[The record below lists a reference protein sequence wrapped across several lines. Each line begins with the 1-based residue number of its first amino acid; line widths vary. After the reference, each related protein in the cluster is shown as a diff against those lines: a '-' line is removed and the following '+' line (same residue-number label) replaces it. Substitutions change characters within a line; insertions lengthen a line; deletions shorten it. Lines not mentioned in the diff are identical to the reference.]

1 MSNLIVIGTQWGDEG
16 KGKIVDLLSSEADTI
31 VRFQGGHN
39 AGHTLVVGDKIFK
52 LSLLPSGIIRE
63 NKIAVIG
70 NGVVLDPW
78 KLLEEIEQLSSR
90 GIKIGSE
97 RLIISENTP
106 LILPPHKDLDLLREK
121 RAGKEK
127 IGTTGRGIGPAYEDK
142 VGRRALRTGDLQNTD
157 EIKRKLKN
165 LKAHHD
171 ILRAGLGA
179 PDINEEQLFNEL
191 MLVGEKIKPFIKPV
205 WKILDKQ
212 IKKNQNILFEGAQ
225 GSMLDVDFGTYP
237 FVTSSSTIA
246 AAAAIGSGVAHNK
259 IKSVLGIT
267 KAYTTRVGEGPMPT
281 ELTDSIGRYL
291 AIEGNEKGTVTGRD
305 RRCGWFDAPLV
316 KRSCILNGVT
326 SLALTKIDVLDKL
339 ETIKI
344 CTGYRVDKEEHSDFP
359 VTTSLTK
366 RLTPI
371 YEEING
377 WNTSTVGL
385 EKISELPSNARI
397 YIQRIEELTGSK
409 VSIISTGPERN
420 QTITIH
426 SPFQPTKA

>member
-1 MSNLIVIGTQWGDEG
+1 MSNLIIIGTQWGDEG

-39 AGHTLVVGDKIFK
+39 AGHTLVIGDQVFK
-52 LSLLPSGIIRE
+52 LSLLPSGIIRK

-78 KLLEEIEQLSSR
+78 KLLEEIKQLNSR
-90 GIKIGSE
+90 GIKVNSD

-106 LILPPHKDLDLLREK
+106 LILPFHKDLDLLREQK
-121 RAGKEK
+121 AGKEK

-142 VGRRALRTGDLQNTD
+142 VGRRALRTGDLKDPN
-157 EIKRKLKN
+157 EVKRKIN
-165 LKAHHD
+165 ILKAHHD
-171 ILRAGLGA
+171 ILRAGLDAG
-179 PDINEEQLFNEL
+179 DIDEEKLFNEL
-191 MLVGEKIKPFIKPV
+191 MIVSEKINKFIKPV
-205 WKILDKQ
+205 WKFLNEEIT
-212 IKKNQNILFEGAQ
+212 KNKNILFEGAQ

-246 AAAAIGSGVAHNK
+246 AAAALGSGVAHNK
-259 IKSVLGIT
+259 INFVLGIT

-281 ELTDSIGRYL
+281 ELFDSLGQHL
-291 AIEGNEKGTVTGRD
+291 AVEGNEKGTVTGRA

-316 KRSCILNGVT
+316 RRSCVLNGVT

-339 ETIKI
+339 EKIKI
-344 CTGYRVDKEEHSDFP
+344 CIGYRFEKEEHLDFP
-359 VTTSLTK
+359 VSTSLANK
-366 RLTPI
+366 LSPI
-371 YEEING
+371 YEEIDG

-385 EKISELPSNARI
+385 EKIDQMPTKARE
-397 YIQRIEELTGSK
+397 YIQRIEELTECR

-420 QTITIH
+420 QTILINN
-426 SPFQPTKA
+426 PFIL

>member
-106 LILPPHKDLDLLREK
+106 LILPFHKDLDLLREK

-142 VGRRALRTGDLQNTD
+142 VGRRALRTGDLQNAD

-165 LKAHHD
+165 MKVHHD

-179 PDINEEQLFNEL
+179 PDINEEQLFHEL
-191 MLVGEKIKPFIKPV
+191 TQVGEKIKTFIKPV
-205 WKILDKQ
+205 WKILNKQ

-281 ELTDSIGRYL
+281 ELTDNIGRYL
-291 AIEGNEKGTVTGRD
+291 AVEGNEKGTVTGRD

-344 CTGYRVDKEEHSDFP
+344 CTGYRVDKDEFSDFP

-366 RLTPI
+366 KLTPI
-371 YEEING
+371 YEEIDG

-385 EKISELPSNARI
+385 EKMNELPLNARI
-397 YIQRIEELTGSK
+397 YIQRIEELTESK

-420 QTITIH
+420 QTITIN
-426 SPFQPTKA
+426 SPFQSN

>member
-90 GIKIGSE
+90 GIKIDSE

-106 LILPPHKDLDLLREK
+106 LILPFHKDLDLLREK

-142 VGRRALRTGDLQNTD
+142 VGRRALRTGDLQNAD

-165 LKAHHD
+165 MKVHHD

-179 PDINEEQLFNEL
+179 PDINEEQLFHEL
-191 MLVGEKIKPFIKPV
+191 TQVGEKIKTFIKPA
-205 WKILDKQ
+205 WKILNQQ

-281 ELTDSIGRYL
+281 ELTDNIGRYL
-291 AIEGNEKGTVTGRD
+291 AVEGNEKGTVTGRD

-344 CTGYRVDKEEHSDFP
+344 CTGYRVDKDELPDFP

-366 RLTPI
+366 KLMPI
-371 YEEING
+371 YEEIDG

-385 EKISELPSNARI
+385 EKMSELPLNARI
-397 YIQRIEELTGSK
+397 YIQRIEELTESK

-420 QTITIH
+420 QTITIN
-426 SPFQPTKA
+426 SPFQSN

>member
-39 AGHTLVVGDKIFK
+39 AGHTLVVGDNIFK

-106 LILPPHKDLDLLREK
+106 LILPFHKDLDLLREK

-142 VGRRALRTGDLQNTD
+142 VGRRALRTGDLQNAD

-165 LKAHHD
+165 MKVHHD
-171 ILRAGLGA
+171 ILRAGMGA
-179 PDINEEQLFNEL
+179 PDINEEQLFHEL
-191 MLVGEKIKPFIKPV
+191 TQVGEKIKTFIKPV
-205 WKILDKQ
+205 WKILNKQ

-281 ELTDSIGRYL
+281 ELTDNIGRYL
-291 AIEGNEKGTVTGRD
+291 AVEGNEKGTVTGRD

-344 CTGYRVDKEEHSDFP
+344 CTGYRVDKDELSDFP

-366 RLTPI
+366 KLTPI
-371 YEEING
+371 YEEIDG

-385 EKISELPSNARI
+385 EKMSELPLNARI
-397 YIQRIEELTGSK
+397 YIQRIEELTESK

-420 QTITIH
+420 QTITIN
-426 SPFQPTKA
+426 SPFQSN

>member
-106 LILPPHKDLDLLREK
+106 LILPFHKDLDLLREK

-142 VGRRALRTGDLQNTD
+142 VGRRALRTGDLQNAD

-165 LKAHHD
+165 MKVHHD

-179 PDINEEQLFNEL
+179 PDINEEQLFHEL
-191 MLVGEKIKPFIKPV
+191 TQVGEKIKTFIKPA
-205 WKILDKQ
+205 WKILNQQ

-281 ELTDSIGRYL
+281 ELTDNIGRYL
-291 AIEGNEKGTVTGRD
+291 AVEGNEKGTVTGRD

-344 CTGYRVDKEEHSDFP
+344 CTGYRVDKDELPDFP

-366 RLTPI
+366 KLMPI
-371 YEEING
+371 YEEIDG

-385 EKISELPSNARI
+385 EKLSELPLNARI
-397 YIQRIEELTGSK
+397 YIQRIEELTESK

-420 QTITIH
+420 QTITIN
-426 SPFQPTKA
+426 SPFQSN

>member
-63 NKIAVIG
+63 NKIVVIG

-106 LILPPHKDLDLLREK
+106 LILPFHKDLDLLREK

-142 VGRRALRTGDLQNTD
+142 VGRRALRTGDLQNAD

-165 LKAHHD
+165 MKVHHD

-179 PDINEEQLFNEL
+179 PDINEEQLFHEL
-191 MLVGEKIKPFIKPV
+191 TQVGEKIKTFIKPV
-205 WKILDKQ
+205 WKILNKQ

-281 ELTDSIGRYL
+281 ELTDNIGRYL
-291 AIEGNEKGTVTGRD
+291 AVEGNEKGTVTGRD

-344 CTGYRVDKEEHSDFP
+344 CTGYRVDKDELSDFP

-366 RLTPI
+366 KLTPI
-371 YEEING
+371 YEEIDG

-385 EKISELPSNARI
+385 EKMNELPLNARI
-397 YIQRIEELTGSK
+397 YIQRIEELTESK

-420 QTITIH
+420 QTITIN
-426 SPFQPTKA
+426 SPFQSN

>member
-106 LILPPHKDLDLLREK
+106 LILPFHKDLDLLREK

-142 VGRRALRTGDLQNTD
+142 VGRRALRTGDLQNAD

-165 LKAHHD
+165 MKVHHD

-179 PDINEEQLFNEL
+179 PDINEEQLFHEL
-191 MLVGEKIKPFIKPV
+191 TQVGEKIKTFIKPV
-205 WKILDKQ
+205 WKILNKQ

-281 ELTDSIGRYL
+281 ELTDNIGRYL
-291 AIEGNEKGTVTGRD
+291 AVEGNEKGTVTGRD

-344 CTGYRVDKEEHSDFP
+344 CTGYRVDKDELSDFP

-366 RLTPI
+366 KLTPI
-371 YEEING
+371 YEEIDG

-385 EKISELPSNARI
+385 EKMSELPLNARI
-397 YIQRIEELTGSK
+397 YIQRIEELTESK

-420 QTITIH
+420 QTITIN
-426 SPFQPTKA
+426 SPFQSN

>member
-1 MSNLIVIGTQWGDEG
+1 M
-16 KGKIVDLLSSEADTI
+16 LSSEADTI

-52 LSLLPSGIIRE
+52 LSLLPSGVIRE

-106 LILPPHKDLDLLREK
+106 LILPFHKDLDLLREK

-142 VGRRALRTGDLQNTD
+142 VGRRALRTGDLQNAD

-165 LKAHHD
+165 MKVHHD

-179 PDINEEQLFNEL
+179 PDINEEQLFHEL
-191 MLVGEKIKPFIKPV
+191 TQVGEKIKTFIKPV
-205 WKILDKQ
+205 WKILNKQ

-281 ELTDSIGRYL
+281 ELTDNIGRYL
-291 AIEGNEKGTVTGRD
+291 AVEGNEKGTVTGRD

-344 CTGYRVDKEEHSDFP
+344 CTGYRVDKDELSDFP

-366 RLTPI
+366 KLTPI
-371 YEEING
+371 YEEIDG

-385 EKISELPSNARI
+385 EKLSELPLNARI
-397 YIQRIEELTGSK
+397 YIQRIEELTESK

-420 QTITIH
+420 QTITIN
-426 SPFQPTKA
+426 SPFQSD

>member
-106 LILPPHKDLDLLREK
+106 LILPFHKDLDLLREK

-142 VGRRALRTGDLQNTD
+142 VGRRALRTGDLQNAD
-157 EIKRKLKN
+157 EIKRKLRNMKV
-165 LKAHHD
+165 HHD

-179 PDINEEQLFNEL
+179 PDINEEQLFHEL
-191 MLVGEKIKPFIKPV
+191 TQVGEKIKTFIKPV
-205 WKILDKQ
+205 RKILNKQ

-281 ELTDSIGRYL
+281 ELTDNIGRHL
-291 AIEGNEKGTVTGRD
+291 AVEGNEKGTVTGRD

-344 CTGYRVDKEEHSDFP
+344 CTGYRVDKDELSDFP

-366 RLTPI
+366 KLTPI
-371 YEEING
+371 YEEIDG

-385 EKISELPSNARI
+385 EKMNELPLNARI
-397 YIQRIEELTGSK
+397 YIQRIEELTESK

-420 QTITIH
+420 QTITIN
-426 SPFQPTKA
+426 SPFQSN

>member
-39 AGHTLVVGDKIFK
+39 AGHTLVIGDQVFK
-52 LSLLPSGIIRE
+52 LSLLPSGIIR
-63 NKIAVIG
+63 NDKIVVIG

-78 KLLEEIEQLSSR
+78 KLLQEINELSSR
-90 GIKIGSE
+90 GIKVDRH

-106 LILPPHKDLDLLREK
+106 LILPFHKDLDLLKEQK
-121 RAGKEK
+121 AGKEK

-142 VGRRALRTGDLQNTD
+142 VGRRALRTGDLKD
-157 EIKRKLKN
+157 ENEVKRKLN
-165 LKAHHD
+165 IIKAHHD

-179 PDINEEQLFNEL
+179 PNIDGEELFNEL
-191 MLVGEKIKPFIKPV
+191 MKVSEKINGFIKPV
-205 WKILDKQ
+205 WKFLNEQ
-212 IKKNQNILFEGAQ
+212 IKKNKNILFEGAQ
-225 GSMLDVDFGTYP
+225 GSMLDIDFGTYP
-237 FVTSSSTIA
+237 FVTSSSTNA
-246 AAAAIGSGVAHNK
+246 AAAALGSGIAHNK

-281 ELTDSIGRYL
+281 ELFDSVGQYL

-316 KRSCILNGVT
+316 RRSCLLNGVT
-326 SLALTKIDVLDKL
+326 SLALTKIDVLDRL
-339 ETIKI
+339 ERIKI
-344 CTGYRVDKEEHSDFP
+344 CIGYRIEEEELSDFP
-359 VTTSLTK
+359 VTTSSANK
-366 RLTPI
+366 LTPV
-371 YEEING
+371 YEEIDG

-385 EKISELPSNARI
+385 EKLDQIPKKARA
-397 YIQRIEELTGSK
+397 YIQRIEELTESR

-420 QTITIH
+420 QTIFIN
-426 SPFQPTKA
+426 SPF

>member
-1 MSNLIVIGTQWGDEG
+1 MSNLIIIGTQWGDEG

-39 AGHTLVVGDKIFK
+39 AGHTLVIGDQVFK
-52 LSLLPSGIIRE
+52 LSLLPSGIIRK

-78 KLLEEIEQLSSR
+78 KLLEEIKQLNSR
-90 GIKIGSE
+90 GIKVNSD

-106 LILPPHKDLDLLREK
+106 LILPFHKDLDLLREQK
-121 RAGKEK
+121 AGKEK

-142 VGRRALRTGDLQNTD
+142 VGRRAIRTGDLKDPN
-157 EIKRKLKN
+157 EVKRKIN
-165 LKAHHD
+165 IIKAHHD
-171 ILRAGLGA
+171 ILRAGLDA
-179 PDINEEQLFNEL
+179 SDIDEEKLFNEL
-191 MLVGEKIKPFIKPV
+191 MIVGEKISKFVKPV
-205 WKILDKQ
+205 WKFLNEEIT
-212 IKKNQNILFEGAQ
+212 KNKNILFEGAQ

-246 AAAAIGSGVAHNK
+246 AAAALGSGVAHNK
-259 IKSVLGIT
+259 INSVLGIT

-281 ELTDSIGRYL
+281 ELFDSLGQHL
-291 AIEGNEKGTVTGRD
+291 AVEGNEKGTVTGRA

-316 KRSCILNGVT
+316 RRSCVLNGVT

-339 ETIKI
+339 EKIKI
-344 CTGYRVDKEEHSDFP
+344 CIGYRFEKEEHLDFP
-359 VTTSLTK
+359 VSTSLASK
-366 RLTPI
+366 LSPI
-371 YEEING
+371 YEEIDG

-385 EKISELPSNARI
+385 EKIDQMPTKARE
-397 YIQRIEELTGSK
+397 YIQRIEELTECR

-420 QTITIH
+420 QTILINN
-426 SPFQPTKA
+426 PFTV

>member
-106 LILPPHKDLDLLREK
+106 LILPFHKDLDLLREK

-142 VGRRALRTGDLQNTD
+142 VGRRALRTGDLQNAD

-165 LKAHHD
+165 MKVHHD

-179 PDINEEQLFNEL
+179 PDINEEQLFYEL
-191 MLVGEKIKPFIKPV
+191 TQVGEKIKSYVKPV
-205 WKILDKQ
+205 WKILNKQ

-281 ELTDSIGRYL
+281 ELTDNIGRYL
-291 AIEGNEKGTVTGRD
+291 AVEGNEKGTVTGRD

-344 CTGYRVDKEEHSDFP
+344 CTGYRVDKDEFSDFP

-366 RLTPI
+366 KLTPI
-371 YEEING
+371 YEEIDG

-385 EKISELPSNARI
+385 EKMNELPLNARI
-397 YIQRIEELTGSK
+397 YIQRIEELTESK

-420 QTITIH
+420 QTITIN
-426 SPFQPTKA
+426 SPFQSN

>member
-90 GIKIGSE
+90 GIKIDSE

-106 LILPPHKDLDLLREK
+106 LILPFHKDLDLLREK

-142 VGRRALRTGDLQNTD
+142 VGRRALRTGDLQNAD

-165 LKAHHD
+165 MKVHHD

-179 PDINEEQLFNEL
+179 PDINEEQLFHEL
-191 MLVGEKIKPFIKPV
+191 TQVGDKIKTFIKPV
-205 WKILDKQ
+205 WKILNKQ
-212 IKKNQNILFEGAQ
+212 IKRNQNILFEGAQ

-281 ELTDSIGRYL
+281 ELTDNIGRYL
-291 AIEGNEKGTVTGRD
+291 AVEGNEKGTVTGRD

-344 CTGYRVDKEEHSDFP
+344 CTGYRVDKDELSDFP

-366 RLTPI
+366 KLTPI
-371 YEEING
+371 YEEIDG

-385 EKISELPSNARI
+385 EKMSELPLNARI
-397 YIQRIEELTGSK
+397 YIQRIEELTESK

-420 QTITIH
+420 QTITIN
-426 SPFQPTKA
+426 SPFQSN

>member
-106 LILPPHKDLDLLREK
+106 LILPFHKDLDLLREK

-142 VGRRALRTGDLQNTD
+142 VGRRALRTGDLQNAD

-165 LKAHHD
+165 MKVHHD

-179 PDINEEQLFNEL
+179 PDINEEQLFHEL
-191 MLVGEKIKPFIKPV
+191 MQVGEKIKTFIKPV

-281 ELTDSIGRYL
+281 ELTDNIGRYL
-291 AIEGNEKGTVTGRD
+291 AVEGNEKGTVTGRD

-344 CTGYRVDKEEHSDFP
+344 CTGYRVDKDELSDFP

-366 RLTPI
+366 KLTPI
-371 YEEING
+371 YEEIDG

-385 EKISELPSNARI
+385 EKMNELPLNARI
-397 YIQRIEELTGSK
+397 YIQRIEELTESK

-420 QTITIH
+420 QTITIN
-426 SPFQPTKA
+426 SPFQSN

>member
-106 LILPPHKDLDLLREK
+106 LILPFHKDLDLLREK

-142 VGRRALRTGDLQNTD
+142 VGRRALRTGDLQNAD

-165 LKAHHD
+165 MKVHHD

-179 PDINEEQLFNEL
+179 PDINEEQLFHEL
-191 MLVGEKIKPFIKPV
+191 TQVGEKIKTFIKPV

-281 ELTDSIGRYL
+281 ELTDNIGRYL
-291 AIEGNEKGTVTGRD
+291 AVEGNEKGTVTGRD

-344 CTGYRVDKEEHSDFP
+344 CTGYRVDKDELSDFP

-371 YEEING
+371 YEEIDG

-385 EKISELPSNARI
+385 EKMSELPLNARI
-397 YIQRIEELTGSK
+397 YIQRIEELTESK

-420 QTITIH
+420 QTITIN
-426 SPFQPTKA
+426 SPFQSN

>member
-39 AGHTLVVGDKIFK
+39 AGHTLVIGDKVFK
-52 LSLLPSGIIRE
+52 LSLLPSGIIRK
-63 NKIAVIG
+63 NKIVVIG

-78 KLLEEIEQLSSR
+78 KLLEEINELSSR
-90 GIKIGSE
+90 GIEVDSE

-106 LILPPHKDLDLLREK
+106 LILPFHKDLDLLKEQK
-121 RAGKEK
+121 AGKEK

-142 VGRRALRTGDLQNTD
+142 VGRRALRTGDLKDAN
-157 EIKRKLKN
+157 EVKRKLN
-165 LKAHHD
+165 LIKAHHD

-179 PDINEEQLFNEL
+179 PNIDGEELFNEL
-191 MLVGEKIKPFIKPV
+191 MEVSEKINDFIKPV
-205 WKILDKQ
+205 WKFLNEQ
-212 IKKNQNILFEGAQ
+212 IKKNKNILFEGAQ
-225 GSMLDVDFGTYP
+225 GSMLDIDFGTYP
-237 FVTSSSTIA
+237 FVTSSSTNA
-246 AAAAIGSGVAHNK
+246 AAAALGSGIAHNK

-281 ELTDSIGRYL
+281 ELFDNIGQYL

-316 KRSCILNGVT
+316 RRSCLLNGVT
-326 SLALTKIDVLDKL
+326 SLALTKIDVLDRL
-339 ETIKI
+339 ERIKI
-344 CTGYRVDKEEHSDFP
+344 CIGYRIEEEELSDFP
-359 VTTSLTK
+359 VTTSSANK
-366 RLTPI
+366 LTPV
-371 YEEING
+371 YEEIDG

-385 EKISELPSNARI
+385 EKIDQMPTKARA
-397 YIQRIEELTGSK
+397 YIQRIEELTESR

-420 QTITIH
+420 QTIFIN
-426 SPFQPTKA
+426 SPF

>member
-106 LILPPHKDLDLLREK
+106 LILPFHKDLDLLREK

-142 VGRRALRTGDLQNTD
+142 VGRRALRTGDLQNAD

-165 LKAHHD
+165 MKVHHD

-179 PDINEEQLFNEL
+179 PDINEEQLFYEL
-191 MLVGEKIKPFIKPV
+191 TQVGEKIKTFIKPV
-205 WKILDKQ
+205 WKILNKQ

-281 ELTDSIGRYL
+281 ELTDNIGRYL
-291 AIEGNEKGTVTGRD
+291 AVEGNEKGTVTGRD

-344 CTGYRVDKEEHSDFP
+344 CTGYRVDKDELPDFP

-366 RLTPI
+366 KLMPI
-371 YEEING
+371 YEEIDG

-385 EKISELPSNARI
+385 EKMSELPLNARI
-397 YIQRIEELTGSK
+397 YIQRIEELTESK

-420 QTITIH
+420 QTITIN
-426 SPFQPTKA
+426 SPFQSN

>member
-106 LILPPHKDLDLLREK
+106 LILPFHKDLDLLREK

-142 VGRRALRTGDLQNTD
+142 VGRRALRTGDLQNAD

-165 LKAHHD
+165 MKVHHD

-179 PDINEEQLFNEL
+179 PDINEEQLFHEL
-191 MLVGEKIKPFIKPV
+191 TQVGEKIKTFIKPV
-205 WKILDKQ
+205 WKILNKQ

-237 FVTSSSTIA
+237 FVTIA

-281 ELTDSIGRYL
+281 ELTDNIGRYL
-291 AIEGNEKGTVTGRD
+291 AVEGNEKGTVTGRD

-344 CTGYRVDKEEHSDFP
+344 CTGYRVDKDELPDFP

-366 RLTPI
+366 KLMPI
-371 YEEING
+371 YEEIDG

-385 EKISELPSNARI
+385 EKMSELPLNARI
-397 YIQRIEELTGSK
+397 YIQRIEELTESK

-420 QTITIH
+420 QTITIN
-426 SPFQPTKA
+426 SPFQSN

>member
-106 LILPPHKDLDLLREK
+106 LILPFHKDLDLLREK

-142 VGRRALRTGDLQNTD
+142 VGRRALRTGDLQNAD

-165 LKAHHD
+165 MKVHHD

-179 PDINEEQLFNEL
+179 PDINEEQLFHEL
-191 MLVGEKIKPFIKPV
+191 TQVGEKIKTFIKPA
-205 WKILDKQ
+205 WKILNQQ

-281 ELTDSIGRYL
+281 ELTDNIGRYL
-291 AIEGNEKGTVTGRD
+291 AVEGNEKGTVTGRD

-344 CTGYRVDKEEHSDFP
+344 CTGYRVDKDELPDFP

-366 RLTPI
+366 KLMPI
-371 YEEING
+371 YEEIDG

-385 EKISELPSNARI
+385 EKISELPLNARI
-397 YIQRIEELTGSK
+397 YIQRIEELTESK

-420 QTITIH
+420 QTITIN
-426 SPFQPTKA
+426 SPFQSN

>member
-1 MSNLIVIGTQWGDEG
+1 MGNLIIIGTQWGDEG
-16 KGKIVDLLSSEADTI
+16 KGKIVDLLSSEADII

-39 AGHTLVVGDKIFK
+39 AGHTLVVGDKVFK

-106 LILPPHKDLDLLREK
+106 LILPFHKDLDLLREK

-142 VGRRALRTGDLQNTD
+142 VGRRALRTGDLQNAD

-165 LKAHHD
+165 MKVHHD

-179 PDINEEQLFNEL
+179 PHIDEEQLFNEL
-191 MLVGEKIKPFIKPV
+191 MLVGEKIKTFIKPV
-205 WKILDKQ
+205 WKILDEQ

-291 AIEGNEKGTVTGRD
+291 ALEGNEKGTVTGRD

-316 KRSCILNGVT
+316 KRSCVLNGVT

-344 CTGYRVDKEEHSDFP
+344 CTGYTVDKEELSDLP
-359 VTTSLTK
+359 VSTSLTK

-371 YEEING
+371 YEEVDG

-385 EKISELPSNARI
+385 EKISQLPLNARA
-397 YIQRIEELTGSK
+397 YIQRIEELTESK

-420 QTITIH
+420 QTITIN
-426 SPFQPTKA
+426 SPFQSN

>member
-52 LSLLPSGIIRE
+52 LSLLPSGIIRD

-106 LILPPHKDLDLLREK
+106 LILPFHKDLDLLREK

-142 VGRRALRTGDLQNTD
+142 VGRRALRTGDLQNAD

-165 LKAHHD
+165 MKVHHD

-179 PDINEEQLFNEL
+179 PDINEEQLFHEL
-191 MLVGEKIKPFIKPV
+191 TQVGEKIKTFIKPV
-205 WKILDKQ
+205 WKILNKQ

-281 ELTDSIGRYL
+281 ELTDNIGRYL
-291 AIEGNEKGTVTGRD
+291 AVEGNEKGTVTGRD
-305 RRCGWFDAPLV
+305 RRCGWLDAPLV

-344 CTGYRVDKEEHSDFP
+344 CTGYRVDKDELSDFP

-366 RLTPI
+366 KLTPI
-371 YEEING
+371 YEEIDG

-385 EKISELPSNARI
+385 EKMSQLPLNARI
-397 YIQRIEELTGSK
+397 YIQRIEELTESK

-420 QTITIH
+420 QTITIK
-426 SPFQPTKA
+426 SPFQFN

>member
-63 NKIAVIG
+63 NKIVVIG

-106 LILPPHKDLDLLREK
+106 LILPFHKDLDLLREK

-142 VGRRALRTGDLQNTD
+142 VGRRALRTGDLQNAD

-165 LKAHHD
+165 MKVHHD

-179 PDINEEQLFNEL
+179 PDINEEQLFHEL
-191 MLVGEKIKPFIKPV
+191 MQVGEKIKTFIKPV
-205 WKILDKQ
+205 WKILNKQ

-281 ELTDSIGRYL
+281 ELTDNIGRYL
-291 AIEGNEKGTVTGRD
+291 AVEGNEKGTVTGRD

-344 CTGYRVDKEEHSDFP
+344 CTGYRVDKDELSDFP

-366 RLTPI
+366 KLTPI
-371 YEEING
+371 YEEIDG

-385 EKISELPSNARI
+385 EKMNELPLNARI
-397 YIQRIEELTGSK
+397 YIQRIEELTETK

-420 QTITIH
+420 QTITIN
-426 SPFQPTKA
+426 SPFQSN

>member
-1 MSNLIVIGTQWGDEG
+1 MSNLIIIGTQWGDEG

-39 AGHTLVVGDKIFK
+39 AGHTLVIGDQVFK
-52 LSLLPSGIIRE
+52 LSLLPSGIIRK

-78 KLLEEIEQLSSR
+78 KLLEEIKQLNSR
-90 GIKIGSE
+90 GIKVNSD

-106 LILPPHKDLDLLREK
+106 LILPFHKDLDLLREQK
-121 RAGKEK
+121 AGKEK

-142 VGRRALRTGDLQNTD
+142 VGRRALRTGDLKDPN
-157 EIKRKLKN
+157 EVKRKIN
-165 LKAHHD
+165 IIKAHHD
-171 ILRAGLGA
+171 ILRAGLDA
-179 PDINEEQLFNEL
+179 SDIDEEKLFNEL
-191 MLVGEKIKPFIKPV
+191 MIVGEKINKFIKPV
-205 WKILDKQ
+205 WKFLNEEIT
-212 IKKNQNILFEGAQ
+212 KNKNILFEGAQ

-246 AAAAIGSGVAHNK
+246 AAAALGSGVAHNK
-259 IKSVLGIT
+259 INFVLGIT

-281 ELTDSIGRYL
+281 ELFDSLGQHL
-291 AIEGNEKGTVTGRD
+291 AVEGNEKGTVTGRA

-316 KRSCILNGVT
+316 RRSCVLNGVT

-339 ETIKI
+339 EKIKI
-344 CTGYRVDKEEHSDFP
+344 CIGYRFEKEEHLDFP
-359 VTTSLTK
+359 VSTSLASK
-366 RLTPI
+366 LSPI
-371 YEEING
+371 YEEIDG

-385 EKISELPSNARI
+385 EKIDQMPTKARE
-397 YIQRIEELTGSK
+397 YIQRIEELTECR

-420 QTITIH
+420 QTILINN
-426 SPFQPTKA
+426 PFIV

>member
-1 MSNLIVIGTQWGDEG
+1 MSNLVVIGTQWGDEG

-90 GIKIGSE
+90 GIKVGSE

-106 LILPPHKDLDLLREK
+106 LILPFHKDLDLLREK

-165 LKAHHD
+165 MKVHHD

-179 PDINEEQLFNEL
+179 PDIDEKQLFNEL
-191 MLVGEKIKPFIKPV
+191 MLVREKIKIFIKPV
-205 WKILDKQ
+205 WKILNKQ
-212 IKKNQNILFEGAQ
+212 VKKNQNILFEGAQ

-281 ELTDSIGRYL
+281 ELTDNIGRYL
-291 AIEGNEKGTVTGRD
+291 AVEGNEKGTVTGRD

-344 CTGYRVDKEEHSDFP
+344 CTGYRVDKEELLDFP
-359 VTTSLTK
+359 VAPPLTK

-371 YEEING
+371 YEEIDG

-385 EKISELPSNARI
+385 KKMSELPLNARN
-397 YIQRIEELTGSK
+397 YIKRIEELTESK

-420 QTITIH
+420 QTITIN
-426 SPFQPTKA
+426 SPFISN